1 MPYGTMSVIRDF
13 IRFFSRLRSPFG
25 TLIFLAQ
32 ALLYMDMSLAISRGS
47 QENHPSELDMA
58 NTLGNMKS
66 KTQISIMDALL
77 YLLTGSAMVIISVS
91 FLLWLRF

>member
-1 MPYGTMSVIRDF
+1 
-13 IRFFSRLRSPFG
+13 
-25 TLIFLAQ
+25 
-32 ALLYMDMSLAISRGS
+32 
-47 QENHPSELDMA
+47 MA